1 MRNKIVASIVAG
13 GLLVGAGFVTSVV
26 SSPSAASAQEDA
38 GDSEDKGL
46 RHRGFE
52 FLSGVLSDLVSEG
65 TIEQPDADAVL
76 AAVEDKAAEIKAERE
91 ATRELTQELLE
102 DDVITEDEATQLPDD
117 HPFFNEKF
125 DEAWED
131 GELTTEEIREIRPH
145 HRRGGFRRGAH
156 FGALL
161 DDGGIDQA
169 EYNDLIES
177 LGEDHPL
184 AQIDVSEYFDG
195 DNLITVDELREIREN
210 WKDSNTEDPAA

>member
-65 TIEQPDADAVL
+65 TIEQSDADAVL
-76 AAVEDKAAEIKAERE
+76 AGVEDKAAEIKAERE

-210 WKDSNTEDPAA
+210 WKVSNTEDPAA

>member
-26 SSPSAASAQEDA
+26 SSPSVASAQEDA

-65 TIEQPDADAVL
+65 TIEQSDADAVL

-210 WKDSNTEDPAA
+210 WKVSNTEDPAA

>member
-1 MRNKIVASIVAG
+1 MRNKIVAAIVAG

-65 TIEQPDADAVL
+65 TIEQSDADAVL
-76 AAVEDKAAEIKAERE
+76 AGVEDKAAEIKAERE

>member
-1 MRNKIVASIVAG
+1 MRNKILASIVAG

-26 SSPSAASAQEDA
+26 SSPTAASAQEDA
-38 GDSEDKGL
+38 GDSEDKGFL
-46 RHRGFE
+46 HRGFE

-65 TIEQPDADAVL
+65 TIEQSDADAVL
-76 AAVEDKAAEIKAERE
+76 AAVEEKAAEIKAERE

-102 DDVITEDEATQLPDD
+102 DDVITEDEATQLSDD

-184 AQIDVSEYFDG
+184 AQIDVSQYFDG
-195 DNLITVDELREIREN
+195 DDLITVDELREIREN

>member
-26 SSPSAASAQEDA
+26 SSPSIASAQEDA

-65 TIEQPDADAVL
+65 TIEQSDADAVL
-76 AAVEDKAAEIKAERE
+76 AGVEDKAAEIKAERE

-145 HRRGGFRRGAH
+145 HRRGAFRRGAH

>member
-1 MRNKIVASIVAG
+1 MRNKILASIVAG

-26 SSPSAASAQEDA
+26 SSPSIASAQEDA

-65 TIEQPDADAVL
+65 TIEQSDADAVL
-76 AAVEDKAAEIKAERE
+76 AGVEDKAAEIKAERE
-91 ATRELTQELLE
+91 VTRELTQELLE

-210 WKDSNTEDPAA
+210 WKDSNTEGPAA

>member
-65 TIEQPDADAVL
+65 TIEQSDADAVL
-76 AAVEDKAAEIKAERE
+76 AGVEDKAAEIKAERE
-91 ATRELTQELLE
+91 VTRELTQELLE

>member
-26 SSPSAASAQEDA
+26 SSPSIASAQEDA

-65 TIEQPDADAVL
+65 TIEQSDADAVL
-76 AAVEDKAAEIKAERE
+76 AGVEDKAAEIKAERE
-91 ATRELTQELLE
+91 VTRELTQELLE

>member
-26 SSPSAASAQEDA
+26 SSPSIASAQEDA

-65 TIEQPDADAVL
+65 TIEQSDADAVL
-76 AAVEDKAAEIKAERE
+76 AGVEDKAAEIKAERE